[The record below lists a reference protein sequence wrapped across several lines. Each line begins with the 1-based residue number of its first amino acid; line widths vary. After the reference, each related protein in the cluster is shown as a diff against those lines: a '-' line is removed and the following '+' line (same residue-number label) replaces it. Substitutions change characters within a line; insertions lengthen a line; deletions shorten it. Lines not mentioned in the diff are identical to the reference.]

1 MSIRGLNNMRIN
13 NYSDLNSK
21 NFFSRIKNIHDI
33 KMICSYE
40 YCDYIDSNNIKL
52 SFNKF
57 INNYIEN
64 IDDEEIKNTLKVK
77 GIKITK
83 IIYKN

>member
-57 INNYIEN
+57 INYIEN

-77 GIKITK
+77 GIKITR

>member
-1 MSIRGLNNMRIN
+1 MRIN

>member
-77 GIKITK
+77 GIKITR